1 MESIIQTQ
9 GTLRN
14 IYPKWLC
21 QGLHASDEHFP
32 LTMHGAQDCYDRQR
46 EAGRQRYQ
54 PLQLLLGS
62 FPIYDALF
70 INVYF
75 IHPLFSSSSVK
86 EE

>member
-1 MESIIQTQ
+1 
-9 GTLRN
+9 
-14 IYPKWLC
+14 
-21 QGLHASDEHFP
+21 
-32 LTMHGAQDCYDRQR
+32 MHGAQDCYDRQR